1 MKKSIIILSALTM
14 TIVSFKTIHPVDRKL
29 NSDAAAE
36 RMAQSV
42 VNALKHRSVE
52 EYTALFPQ
60 VTSFLDLMDKN
71 GNFYG
76 TNLEEAKEEFELQ
89 YTREV
94 LPALNQSFNSILAQ
108 GSKAGIDWT
117 TIKLIRVE
125 LGSKN
130 EPTTITF
137 SSQEKEYHLQF
148 KSPLFIN
155 GEWKVSQHVTLV

>member
-14 TIVSFKTIHPVDRKL
+14 TVASFKTIRPEDRKL

-42 VNALKHRSVE
+42 VNAFKHRSLE

-60 VTSFLDLMDKN
+60 VTSFLDLMDRN
-71 GNFYG
+71 ANFYG
-76 TNLEEAKEEFELQ
+76 TNLEEAKKEFEIQ

-94 LPALNQSFNSILAQ
+94 LPALKQSFHAILAE
-108 GSKAGIDWT
+108 GRKAGIDWT
-117 TIKLIRVE
+117 TIQLIRVD

-130 EPTTITF
+130 EPTIITF
-137 SSQEKEYHLQF
+137 SSQEREYHLQF
-148 KSPLFIN
+148 KSPLLIN
-155 GEWKVSQHVTLV
+155 GEWKVSQHVALV